1 MQLYTSPQKRLAF
14 TIIWIIHQDHP
25 TFSHIFASRFAQVKL
40 IDLGRSGNAGGSPQP
55 RWRRGTQRI
64 RPRDVNGGSWENPW
78 GKLID
83 EKSSKKMTI
92 FFFVAM
98 LKLINYDYKRFF
110 LLKLT
115 RIDDVEIDVVL
126 LAVLV

>member
-1 MQLYTSPQKRLAF
+1 MYA
-14 TIIWIIHQDHP
+14 IIHFPPKKTRIHNHLDHP
-25 TFSHIFASRFAQVKL
+25 PGSSHIFASRFAQVKL

-92 FFFVAM
+92 FFS
-98 LKLINYDYKRFF
+98 LPC
-110 LLKLT
+110 
-115 RIDDVEIDVVL
+115 
-126 LAVLV
+126 

>member
-1 MQLYTSPQKRLAF
+1 LGKPMGKTHRWK
-14 TIIWIIHQDHP
+14 IIE
-25 TFSHIFASRFAQVKL
+25 
-40 IDLGRSGNAGGSPQP
+40 
-55 RWRRGTQRI
+55 
-64 RPRDVNGGSWENPW
+64 EN
-78 GKLID
+78 D
-83 EKSSKKMTI
+83 D

-126 LAVLV
+126 LAVLVWCLPSCFGSITFFAGDGCNLVSQSTIIN